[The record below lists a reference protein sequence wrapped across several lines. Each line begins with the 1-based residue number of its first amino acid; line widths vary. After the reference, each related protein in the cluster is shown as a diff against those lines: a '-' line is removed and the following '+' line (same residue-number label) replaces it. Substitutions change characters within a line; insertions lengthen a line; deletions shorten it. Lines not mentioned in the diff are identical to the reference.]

1 MVQAGSNLV
10 RETTSA
16 HGAAV
21 NAAAVRSP
29 QVLAFAASLA
39 LFIAAAAAPAAAR
52 SSLVGVYDGHQM
64 EMAAGLELMADG
76 RFRYALSYGALDEE
90 AAGKWSVSG
99 DNVVLTSDPVTAPR
113 FVLVSRAKGAD
124 GVLQV
129 MLDVPN
135 GMSRQYFDA
144 MIAKSN
150 GRAEKEQ
157 LSEDGLSSPFTSDNA
172 PTSVRMVLPVFEV
185 IGEPVKLDPDSG
197 YSLHFRF
204 EANDLGKVDFRATP
218 LKIVNGDLVLDRVGR
233 TIRFRRSK

>member
-52 SSLVGVYDGHQM
+52 TASSLVGVYDGRQM

-90 AAGKWSVSG
+90 AAE
-99 DNVVLTSDPVTAPR
+99 
-113 FVLVSRAKGAD
+113 
-124 GVLQV
+124 
-129 MLDVPN
+129 
-135 GMSRQYFDA
+135 
-144 MIAKSN
+144 N
-150 GRAEKEQ
+150 GR
-157 LSEDGLSSPFTSDNA
+157 
-172 PTSVRMVLPVFEV
+172 
-185 IGEPVKLDPDSG
+185 
-197 YSLHFRF
+197 
-204 EANDLGKVDFRATP
+204 
-218 LKIVNGDLVLDRVGR
+218 
-233 TIRFRRSK
+233 